1 MLAFSSAYSTHAL
14 LYLLLLIAVYKEIGL
29 FEQRSTA
36 ALWAHPWAAGV
47 SREGS
52 GKAVT
57 TKQKWLLLQFL
68 GFPCR

>member
-36 ALWAHPWAAGV
+36 AL
-47 SREGS
+47 
-52 GKAVT
+52 
-57 TKQKWLLLQFL
+57 
-68 GFPCR
+68 